1 MKLMLGGVLLALLR
15 PVLCDPLKIK
25 RHSNTTDDADIVSV
39 ARSKSR
45 LLALSKALHEE
56 RRKQKR
62 IQRALQEKRGKT
74 KSLHVEE
81 MEERGQFQ
89 HLESELSEL
98 KQKGSMK
105 NTQFEDQ
112 VSNLTRSAK
121 LWQEKNTGQQWR
133 EAAAVFQ
140 GNEAERKEAALKLKE
155 QVIQKKLAAL
165 RRLILNAD
173 HDASKTDS
181 DKHSDVELSKDDDTA
196 EEVAFSGAKHTPPNR
211 TAPSQRIVSPEEKET
226 KLATKPTVNVK
237 TDPETTSAQQ
247 SREELGSG
255 VGDHQPRVVN
265 SDDGLDFI
273 GEDELLAGIAG
284 EAPANAT
291 VPTQK
296 VSSHMRKREFLVEK
310 RIAAHVSAQ
319 PTSSIST
326 LAPSKHQSEHKPGS
340 THEQNVV
347 AMHHKTTGAKSVVS
361 EAVTKRTKPVI
372 EAKET
377 SHRDVVAAPK
387 SKANTKVVLAQGRD
401 DSDARKT
408 PLQVVGEFQD
418 LDAQLE
424 QESKQA
430 EDLSDAQ
437 HLMQGLGV
445 KDSAL
450 QSPVHEKQR
459 ANETLLDTTSE
470 DDAELML
477 GSSPLLA

>member
-1 MKLMLGGVLLALLR
+1 MG
-15 PVLCDPLKIK
+15 
-25 RHSNTTDDADIVSV
+25 NDADIVPV
-39 ARSKSR
+39 ARSEGM

-56 RRKQKR
+56 RRKQER
-62 IQRALQEKRGKT
+62 LQRALQEERGKT

-81 MEERGQFQ
+81 REERGQFQ

-98 KQKGSMK
+98 KQKRSVK
-105 NTQFEDQ
+105 NTQFQGQ
-112 VSNLTRSAK
+112 VSNLTRRARM
-121 LWQEKNTGQQWR
+121 WQERNTGQQWR

-165 RRLILNAD
+165 RRLILHAG
-173 HDASKTDS
+173 HDAPKTDS
-181 DKHSDVELSKDDDTA
+181 DNHSDDDLSKDDDTA
-196 EEVAFSGAKHTPPNR
+196 EEVAFSGAKRTPPST
-211 TAPSQRIVSPEEKET
+211 TAPSQRIVRPEKKET
-226 KLATKPTVNVK
+226 KLATKPTVNVN
-237 TDPETTSAQQ
+237 TDRETASTQQ

-265 SDDGLDFI
+265 SDNRLDFV
-273 GEDELLAGIAG
+273 GEDELLAGIAS

-296 VSSHMRKREFLVEK
+296 VSSHTRKRELVVQK
-310 RIAAHVSAQ
+310 RTAAHVSEQ
-319 PTSSIST
+319 PASSIPT

-340 THEQNVV
+340 SHEQKVV
-347 AMHHKTTGAKSVVS
+347 GMHHKTTGAKSVVS
-361 EAVTKRTKPVI
+361 EAVTKRTHPVI
-372 EAKET
+372 QAKKT
-377 SHRDVVAAPK
+377 AHRDAVAAPQ
-387 SKANTKVVLAQGRD
+387 SEANAKVVLAHARHVRHVEGEGRD

-424 QESKQA
+424 QESKQE

-445 KDSAL
+445 KDAAV
-450 QSPVHEKQR
+450 QSPVREKEK
-459 ANETLLDTTSE
+459 ANETLPDTTSE